1 MSGSLGHFLN
11 KLAAAVLEPSADV
24 LLGELV
30 TNVLIFVSVEAWV
43 TANAHDNAVEVMLHA
58 VWERG
63 EG

>member
-30 TNVLIFVSVEAWV
+30 TNMFVFVFVEAWV
-43 TANAHDNAVEVMLHA
+43 TGNAHDDAVEVVIHA

-63 EG
+63 KG